1 MTQSLL
7 KILLST
13 DNKKSE
19 EKRKKR
25 RAEANAEKEKAKL
38 ERKLWELA
46 EEYGE
51 EDLKIGTIH
60 FLNNTKSLAIV
71 PKM

>member
-1 MTQSLL
+1 MKSNLL

-13 DNKKSE
+13 DNKLD

-25 RAEANAEKEKAKL
+25 RAKANAEKEKAKL

-46 EEYGE
+46 EEYE
-51 EDLKIGTIH
+51 EE
-60 FLNNTKSLAIV
+60 
-71 PKM
+71 